1 MTCPDVVPLMLTP
14 RPRRHS
20 RAPREIERD
29 TGRGRPGAPPQRL
42 VDAPGSDSPPP
53 WYKAT
58 LYRVTWSIAMTK
70 TALAVGIIALTS
82 LGGVARGDEQ
92 PGGQAGSLAQAC
104 QFDVKGDRKDEW
116 KRAPK
121 ADSSVTSHRLTA
133 GGKSI
138 DYTATAGT
146 LVIRD
151 DDDKPLADMGYIAYT
166 RRDVKDAAARP
177 LMFAFNG
184 GPG

>member
-1 MTCPDVVPLMLTP
+1 
-14 RPRRHS
+14 
-20 RAPREIERD
+20 
-29 TGRGRPGAPPQRL
+29 
-42 VDAPGSDSPPP
+42 
-53 WYKAT
+53 
-58 LYRVTWSIAMTK
+58 MTK
-70 TALAVGIIALTS
+70 TALAVGIIAVAS
-82 LGGVARGDEQ
+82 LGDAARADEQ
-92 PGGQAGSLAQAC
+92 PGAQAGSLAQAC

-121 ADSSVTSHRLTA
+121 AESSVTAHRLTA

-151 DDDKPLADMGYIAYT
+151 DDDKPIADMGYIAYS
-166 RRDVKDAAARP
+166 RRDVKDAAARA

-184 GPG
+184 GPGSSSLWLHMGVLGPGGWSSPIPIPPRPRPITPWRTSSACSTRAIWS

>member
-1 MTCPDVVPLMLTP
+1 MKK
-14 RPRRHS
+14 
-20 RAPREIERD
+20 RARAAGIC
-29 TGRGRPGAPPQRL
+29 GGA
-42 VDAPGSDSPPP
+42 
-53 WYKAT
+53 
-58 LYRVTWSIAMTK
+58 
-70 TALAVGIIALTS
+70 S
-82 LGGVARGDEQ
+82 LGERARADEQ
-92 PGGQAGSLAQAC
+92 PGAQAGSLAQAC

-121 ADSSVTSHRLTA
+121 AESSVTAHRLTA

-151 DDDKPLADMGYIAYT
+151 DDDKPIADMGYIAYT

-184 GPG
+184 GPGSSSLWLHIGVLGPRRGGVPRPR